1 VAILPRKETYVR
13 LSAPVAVVHSCSV
26 GFPSVLSASP
36 NPAHYALALLSI
48 PSFLQAVAPNC
59 TRYTVITQN
68 VDGLS
73 TRAYREVMSRHSQSD
88 NNTVPLYPPD
98 FFEMHGRLLDTLCTS
113 CGHREHN
120 DANSLYRIS
129 SSTEATQVL
138 LADLPRCTRC
148 SGLLRPGVVWFEEI
162 PHHLLEINRA
172 VETADL
178 CLVIGTSLTVSRPFA
193 LDVCSTSL
201 LGLSRCGICL

>member
-1 VAILPRKETYVR
+1 M
-13 LSAPVAVVHSCSV
+13 
-26 GFPSVLSASP
+26 
-36 NPAHYALALLSI
+36 
-48 PSFLQAVAPNC
+48 APNC

-88 NNTVPLYPPD
+88 NVVPQYPPN

-113 CGHREHN
+113 CGHHEHN
-120 DANSLYRIS
+120 DADSLYHTSGSMETAR
-129 SSTEATQVL
+129 
-138 LADLPRCTRC
+138 LPCCTRC

-162 PHHLLEINRA
+162 PHRLHEINEA

-178 CLVIGTSLTVSRPFA
+178 CLVIGTSLTVSTSQPSA
-193 LDVCSTSL
+193 LDVCLISL
-201 LGLSRCGICL
+201 LGLPRCGICPRCRRAWWNCCRFRY